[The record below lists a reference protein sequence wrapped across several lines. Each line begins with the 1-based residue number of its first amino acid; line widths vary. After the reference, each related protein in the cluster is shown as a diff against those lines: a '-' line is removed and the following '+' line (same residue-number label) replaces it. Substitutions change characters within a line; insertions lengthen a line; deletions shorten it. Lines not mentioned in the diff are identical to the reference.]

1 MARVVVLGGA
11 GFLGSHLCDALL
23 RRGDEVVA
31 VDNFC
36 TGSKD
41 NVKHLASTK
50 SFSLIDADICDG
62 IPVAGKVDLIFNFAS
77 PASPKQYLKMPLET
91 LRVGSVGTENAIKL
105 ALQNSARLIMASTS
119 EVYGDPLE
127 NPQSETYFGNVN
139 PFGLRSCYDEAK
151 RFSEALLMAHHRTS
165 KLNLGIVRIFN
176 TYGPR
181 LDPDDGRV
189 VSTIIMQAIVNHDVT
204 IHGDGSQTRSF
215 CYVDD
220 LIRGIIALAD
230 SSEVGPINLGN
241 PIEFTVKQLAEKII
255 EITNSSSKIIHKEL
269 PSDDPKQRKPDI
281 SLAKSKLDWEPLV
294 SLEDGLKETIAY
306 FKKRLQ
312 S

>member
-91 LRVGSVGTENAIKL
+91 LRVGSVGTEYAIKL
-105 ALQNSARLIMASTS
+105 ALQNSARLVMASTS

-165 KLNLGIVRIFN
+165 KLDLGIVRIFN

-241 PIEFTVKQLAEKII
+241 NI
-255 EITNSSSKIIHKEL
+255 EITVSKLAEMVLKLCGSKSKVVFTQAME
-269 PSDDPKQRKPDI
+269 DDPQQRCPD
-281 SLAKSKLDWEPLV
+281 LAKAKDKLGWEPQV
-294 SLEDGLKETIAY
+294 PVEDGLKKTIEW
-306 FKKRLQ
+306 FKQ
-312 S
+312 NHN

>member
-230 SSEVGPINLGN
+230 SGEVGPINLGN
-241 PIEFTVKQLAEKII
+241 NI
-255 EITNSSSKIIHKEL
+255 EITVSKLAEMVLKLCGSKSKVVFTQAME
-269 PSDDPKQRKPDI
+269 DDPQQRCPD
-281 SLAKSKLDWEPLV
+281 LAQAKDKLGWEPQV
-294 SLEDGLKETIAY
+294 PVEDGLKKTIEW
-306 FKKRLQ
+306 FKQ
-312 S
+312 NHN

>member
-36 TGSKD
+36 TGSRD

-50 SFSLIDADICDG
+50 SFSLIDADICDE

-105 ALQNSARLIMASTS
+105 ALQNNARLIMASTS
-119 EVYGDPLE
+119 EVYGDPLV

-139 PFGLRSCYDEAK
+139 PLGLRSCYDEAK

-189 VSTIIMQAIVNHDVT
+189 VSTIITQAIVNHDLT

-241 PIEFTVKQLAEKII
+241 NI
-255 EITNSSSKIIHKEL
+255 EITVSKLAEMVLKLCGSKSKVVFTQAME
-269 PSDDPKQRKPDI
+269 DDPQQRCPD
-281 SLAKSKLDWEPLV
+281 LAQAKDKLGWEPQV
-294 SLEDGLKETIAY
+294 SVEDGLKKTIEW
-306 FKKRLQ
+306 FKQ
-312 S
+312 NHN

>member
-31 VDNFC
+31 VDNLC

-41 NVKHLASTK
+41 NVKHLANTK

-230 SSEVGPINLGN
+230 SGEVGPINLGN
-241 PIEFTVKQLAEKII
+241 NI
-255 EITNSSSKIIHKEL
+255 EITVSKLAEMVIKLCGSKSKVVFTQAME
-269 PSDDPKQRKPDI
+269 DDPQQRCPD
-281 SLAKSKLDWEPLV
+281 LAQAKDKLGWEPQV
-294 SLEDGLKETIAY
+294 PVEDGLKKTIEW
-306 FKKRLQ
+306 FKQ
-312 S
+312 NHN

>member
-50 SFSLIDADICDG
+50 NFSLIDADICDE

-105 ALQNSARLIMASTS
+105 ALQNNARLIMASTS
-119 EVYGDPLE
+119 EVYGDPLV

-139 PFGLRSCYDEAK
+139 PLGLRSCYDEAK

-189 VSTIIMQAIVNHDVT
+189 VSTIITQAIANHDLT

-230 SSEVGPINLGN
+230 SREVGPINLGN
-241 PIEFTVKQLAEKII
+241 NI
-255 EITNSSSKIIHKEL
+255 EITVSKLAEMVLKICGSKSKVVFTQAME
-269 PSDDPKQRKPDI
+269 DDPQQRCPD
-281 SLAKSKLDWEPLV
+281 LAQAKDKLGWEPQV
-294 SLEDGLKETIAY
+294 SVEDGLKKTIEW
-306 FKKRLQ
+306 FKQ
-312 S
+312 NHN

>member
-1 MARVVVLGGA
+1 MSRVVVLGGA

-230 SSEVGPINLGN
+230 SGEVGPINLGN
-241 PIEFTVKQLAEKII
+241 NI
-255 EITNSSSKIIHKEL
+255 EITVSKLAETVLKLCGSKSKVVFTQAME
-269 PSDDPKQRKPDI
+269 DDPQQRCPD
-281 SLAKSKLDWEPLV
+281 LAQAKDKLGWEPQV
-294 SLEDGLKETIAY
+294 PVEDGLKKTIEW
-306 FKKRLQ
+306 FKQ
-312 S
+312 NHN

>member
-41 NVKHLASTK
+41 NVKHLATTK
-50 SFSLIDADICDG
+50 SFSLIDADICDE
-62 IPVAGKVDLIFNFAS
+62 IPLSGKVDLIFNFAS

-105 ALQNSARLIMASTS
+105 ALQHNARLIMASTS
-119 EVYGDPLE
+119 EVYGDPLV

-139 PFGLRSCYDEAK
+139 PLGLRSCYDEAK

-189 VSTIIMQAIVNHDVT
+189 VSTIITQAIVNHDLT

-241 PIEFTVKQLAEKII
+241 NI
-255 EITNSSSKIIHKEL
+255 EITVSKLAEMVLKICGSKSKVVFTQAME
-269 PSDDPKQRKPDI
+269 DDPQQRCPD
-281 SLAKSKLDWEPLV
+281 LAQAKDKLGWEPQV
-294 SLEDGLKETIAY
+294 SVEDGLKKTIEW
-306 FKKRLQ
+306 FKQ
-312 S
+312 NHN

>member
-41 NVKHLASTK
+41 NVKHLANTK

-241 PIEFTVKQLAEKII
+241 NI
-255 EITNSSSKIIHKEL
+255 EITVSKLAEIVLKLCGSKSKVVFTQAME
-269 PSDDPKQRKPDI
+269 DDPQQRCPD
-281 SLAKSKLDWEPLV
+281 LAQAKDKLGWEPQV
-294 SLEDGLKETIAY
+294 PVEDGLKKTIEW
-306 FKKRLQ
+306 FKQ
-312 S
+312 NHN

>member
-91 LRVGSVGTENAIKL
+91 LRVGSVGTEYAIKL
-105 ALQNSARLIMASTS
+105 ALQNSARLVMASTS

-165 KLNLGIVRIFN
+165 KLDLGIVRIFN

-241 PIEFTVKQLAEKII
+241 NI
-255 EITNSSSKIIHKEL
+255 EITVSKLAEMVLKLCGSKSKVVFTQAME
-269 PSDDPKQRKPDI
+269 DDPQQRCPD
-281 SLAKSKLDWEPLV
+281 LAQAKDKLGWEPQV
-294 SLEDGLKETIAY
+294 PVEDGLKKTIEW
-306 FKKRLQ
+306 FKQ
-312 S
+312 NHN

>member
-36 TGSKD
+36 TGSRD

-50 SFSLIDADICDG
+50 SFSLIDADICDE

-105 ALQNSARLIMASTS
+105 ALQNNARLIMASTS
-119 EVYGDPLE
+119 EVYGDPLV

-139 PFGLRSCYDEAK
+139 PLGLRSCYDEAK
-151 RFSEALLMAHHRTS
+151 RFSEALLMAYHRKS

-189 VSTIIMQAIVNHDVT
+189 VSTIITQAIVNHDLT

-241 PIEFTVKQLAEKII
+241 NI
-255 EITNSSSKIIHKEL
+255 EITVSKLAEMVLKLCGSKSKVVFTQAME
-269 PSDDPKQRKPDI
+269 DDPQQRCPD
-281 SLAKSKLDWEPLV
+281 LAQAKDKLGWEPQV
-294 SLEDGLKETIAY
+294 SVEDGLKKTIEW
-306 FKKRLQ
+306 FKQ
-312 S
+312 NHN

>member
-36 TGSKD
+36 TGSRN

-50 SFSLIDADICDG
+50 GFSLVDADICSE
-62 IPVAGKVDLIFNFAS
+62 IPVSGKVDLIFNFAS
-77 PASPKQYLKMPLET
+77 PASPKQYLKMPIET
-91 LRVGSVGTENAIKL
+91 LRVGSIGTENAIKL
-105 ALQNSARLIMASTS
+105 ALQNNARLIMASTS
-119 EVYGDPLE
+119 EVYGDPLV

-139 PFGLRSCYDEAK
+139 PLGLRSCYDEAK

-189 VSTIIMQAIVNHDVT
+189 VSTIITQAIVNHDLT

-241 PIEFTVKQLAEKII
+241 NSEMTVSKLAEIVIKICG
-255 EITNSSSKIIHKEL
+255 SKSKVVFTQAME
-269 PSDDPKQRKPDI
+269 DDPQQRCPD
-281 SLAKSKLDWEPLV
+281 LAQAKDKLGWEPQV
-294 SLEDGLKETIAY
+294 PVEDGLKKTIEW
-306 FKKRLQ
+306 FKQ
-312 S
+312 NHN

>member
-50 SFSLIDADICDG
+50 SFSLIDADICDE

-105 ALQNSARLIMASTS
+105 ALQNNARLIMASTS
-119 EVYGDPLE
+119 EVYGDPLV

-139 PFGLRSCYDEAK
+139 PLGLRSCYDEAK

-189 VSTIIMQAIVNHDVT
+189 VSTIITQAIVNHDLT

-241 PIEFTVKQLAEKII
+241 NI
-255 EITNSSSKIIHKEL
+255 EITVSKLAEMVLKICGSKSKVVFTQAME
-269 PSDDPKQRKPDI
+269 DDPQQRCPD
-281 SLAKSKLDWEPLV
+281 LAQAKDKLGWEPQV
-294 SLEDGLKETIAY
+294 SVEDGLKKTIEW
-306 FKKRLQ
+306 FKQ
-312 S
+312 NHN

>member
-62 IPVAGKVDLIFNFAS
+62 IPVAGKVDLISNFAS

-91 LRVGSVGTENAIKL
+91 LRVGSVGTEYAIKL
-105 ALQNSARLIMASTS
+105 ALQNSARLVMASTS

-241 PIEFTVKQLAEKII
+241 NI
-255 EITNSSSKIIHKEL
+255 EITVSKLAEMVLKLCGSKSKVVFTQAME
-269 PSDDPKQRKPDI
+269 DDPQQRCPD
-281 SLAKSKLDWEPLV
+281 LAQAKDKLGWEPQV
-294 SLEDGLKETIAY
+294 PVEDGLKKTIEW
-306 FKKRLQ
+306 FKQ
-312 S
+312 NHN

>member
-91 LRVGSVGTENAIKL
+91 LRVGSVGTENAIIL
-105 ALQNSARLIMASTS
+105 ALPNSARLIMASTS

-189 VSTIIMQAIVNHDVT
+189 VSTIIMQAIVNHPKAVIAEPQPT
-204 IHGDGSQTRSF
+204 IDQ
-215 CYVDD
+215 
-220 LIRGIIALAD
+220 IIAVPCL
-230 SSEVGPINLGN
+230 
-241 PIEFTVKQLAEKII
+241 
-255 EITNSSSKIIHKEL
+255 
-269 PSDDPKQRKPDI
+269 
-281 SLAKSKLDWEPLV
+281 
-294 SLEDGLKETIAY
+294 
-306 FKKRLQ
+306 
-312 S
+312 

>member
-215 CYVDD
+215 CYIDD

-241 PIEFTVKQLAEKII
+241 NI
-255 EITNSSSKIIHKEL
+255 EITVSKLAETVLKLCGSKSKVVFTQAME
-269 PSDDPKQRKPDI
+269 DDPQQRCPD
-281 SLAKSKLDWEPLV
+281 LAQAKDKLGWEPQV
-294 SLEDGLKETIAY
+294 PVEDGLKKTIEW
-306 FKKRLQ
+306 FKQ
-312 S
+312 NHN

>member
-1 MARVVVLGGA
+1 MSRVVVLGGA

-230 SSEVGPINLGN
+230 SGEVGPINLGN
-241 PIEFTVKQLAEKII
+241 NI
-255 EITNSSSKIIHKEL
+255 EITVSKLAEMVLKLCGSKSKVVFTQAME
-269 PSDDPKQRKPDI
+269 DDPQQRCPD
-281 SLAKSKLDWEPLV
+281 LAQAKDKLGWEPQV
-294 SLEDGLKETIAY
+294 PVEDGLKKTIEW
-306 FKKRLQ
+306 FKQ
-312 S
+312 NHN

>member
-41 NVKHLASTK
+41 NIKHLASTT

-241 PIEFTVKQLAEKII
+241 NI
-255 EITNSSSKIIHKEL
+255 EITVSKLAEIVLKLCGSKSKVVFTQAME
-269 PSDDPKQRKPDI
+269 DDPQQRCPD
-281 SLAKSKLDWEPLV
+281 LAQAKDKLGWEPQV
-294 SLEDGLKETIAY
+294 PVEDGLKKTIEWL
-306 FKKRLQ
+306 KQ
-312 S
+312 NHN

>member
-41 NVKHLASTK
+41 NVKHLANTK

-241 PIEFTVKQLAEKII
+241 NI
-255 EITNSSSKIIHKEL
+255 EITVSKLVEMVLKLCGSKSKVIFTQAME
-269 PSDDPKQRKPDI
+269 DDPQQRCPD
-281 SLAKSKLDWEPLV
+281 LAQAKDKLGWEPQV
-294 SLEDGLKETIAY
+294 PVEDGLKKTIEW
-306 FKKRLQ
+306 FKQ
-312 S
+312 NHN

>member
-36 TGSKD
+36 TGSRD

-50 SFSLIDADICDG
+50 SFSLVDADICDE

-105 ALQNSARLIMASTS
+105 ALQNNARLIMASTS
-119 EVYGDPLE
+119 EVYGDPLV

-139 PFGLRSCYDEAK
+139 PLGLRSCYDEAK

-189 VSTIIMQAIVNHDVT
+189 VSTIITQAIVNHDLT

-241 PIEFTVKQLAEKII
+241 NI
-255 EITNSSSKIIHKEL
+255 EITVSKLAEMVLKICGSKSKVVFTQAME
-269 PSDDPKQRKPDI
+269 DDPQQRCPD
-281 SLAKSKLDWEPLV
+281 LAQAKDKLGWEPEV
-294 SLEDGLKETIAY
+294 PVEDGLKETIEW
-306 FKKRLQ
+306 FKQ
-312 S
+312 NHN

>member
-23 RRGDEVVA
+23 RRGDEVVT

-36 TGSKD
+36 TGSRD

-50 SFSLIDADICDG
+50 SFSLIDADICDE

-105 ALQNSARLIMASTS
+105 ALQNNARLIMASTS
-119 EVYGDPLE
+119 EVYGDPLV

-139 PFGLRSCYDEAK
+139 PLGLRSCYDEAK

-189 VSTIIMQAIVNHDVT
+189 VSTIITQAIVNRDLT

-241 PIEFTVKQLAEKII
+241 NI
-255 EITNSSSKIIHKEL
+255 EITVSKLAEMVLRICGSKSNVVFTQAME
-269 PSDDPKQRKPDI
+269 DDPQQRCPD
-281 SLAKSKLDWEPLV
+281 LAQAKDKLGWEPQV
-294 SLEDGLKETIAY
+294 AVEDGLKKTIEW
-306 FKKRLQ
+306 FKQ
-312 S
+312 NHN

>member
-50 SFSLIDADICDG
+50 SFSLIDADICDE

-105 ALQNSARLIMASTS
+105 ALQNNARLIMASTS
-119 EVYGDPLE
+119 EVYGDPLV

-139 PFGLRSCYDEAK
+139 PLGLRSCYDEAK

-189 VSTIIMQAIVNHDVT
+189 VSTIITQAIVNRDLT

-241 PIEFTVKQLAEKII
+241 NI
-255 EITNSSSKIIHKEL
+255 EITVSKLAEMVLKLCGSKSKVVFTQAME
-269 PSDDPKQRKPDI
+269 DDPQQRCPD
-281 SLAKSKLDWEPLV
+281 LAQAKDKLGWEPQV
-294 SLEDGLKETIAY
+294 SVEDGLKKTIEW
-306 FKKRLQ
+306 FKQ
-312 S
+312 NHN

>member
-1 MARVVVLGGA
+1 M
-11 GFLGSHLCDALL
+11 
-23 RRGDEVVA
+23 
-31 VDNFC
+31 
-36 TGSKD
+36 
-41 NVKHLASTK
+41 
-50 SFSLIDADICDG
+50 
-62 IPVAGKVDLIFNFAS
+62 AGKVGLIFNFAS

-241 PIEFTVKQLAEKII
+241 NI
-255 EITNSSSKIIHKEL
+255 EITVSKLAEMVLKLCGSKSKVVFTQAME
-269 PSDDPKQRKPDI
+269 DDPQQRCPD
-281 SLAKSKLDWEPLV
+281 LAQAKDKLGWEPQV
-294 SLEDGLKETIAY
+294 PVEDGLKKTIEW
-306 FKKRLQ
+306 FKQ
-312 S
+312 NHN

>member
-241 PIEFTVKQLAEKII
+241 NI
-255 EITNSSSKIIHKEL
+255 EITVSKLAEIVLKLCGSKSKVVFTQAME
-269 PSDDPKQRKPDI
+269 DDPQQRCPD
-281 SLAKSKLDWEPLV
+281 LAQAKDKLGWEPQV
-294 SLEDGLKETIAY
+294 PVEDGLKKTIEW
-306 FKKRLQ
+306 FKQ
-312 S
+312 NHN

>member
-23 RRGDEVVA
+23 RRGDEVVT

-36 TGSKD
+36 TGSRD

-50 SFSLIDADICDG
+50 SFSLIDADICDE

-105 ALQNSARLIMASTS
+105 ALQNNARLIMASTS
-119 EVYGDPLE
+119 EVYGDPLV

-139 PFGLRSCYDEAK
+139 PLGLRSCYDEAK

-189 VSTIIMQAIVNHDVT
+189 VSTIITQAIVNHDLT

-241 PIEFTVKQLAEKII
+241 NI
-255 EITNSSSKIIHKEL
+255 EITVSKLAEMVLKICGSKSKVVFTQAME
-269 PSDDPKQRKPDI
+269 DDPQQRCPD
-281 SLAKSKLDWEPLV
+281 LAQAKDKLGWEPQV
-294 SLEDGLKETIAY
+294 SVEDGLKKTIEW
-306 FKKRLQ
+306 FKQ
-312 S
+312 NHN

>member
-105 ALQNSARLIMASTS
+105 ALQNSARLVMASTS

-230 SSEVGPINLGN
+230 SGEVGPINLGN
-241 PIEFTVKQLAEKII
+241 NIEVTVSKLAEMVLKLCG
-255 EITNSSSKIIHKEL
+255 SKSKVVFTQAME
-269 PSDDPKQRKPDI
+269 DDPQQRCPD
-281 SLAKSKLDWEPLV
+281 LAQAKDKLGWEPQV
-294 SLEDGLKETIAY
+294 PVEDGLKKTIEW
-306 FKKRLQ
+306 FKQ
-312 S
+312 NHN

>member
-50 SFSLIDADICDG
+50 SFSLIDADICDE

-105 ALQNSARLIMASTS
+105 ALQNNARLIMASTS
-119 EVYGDPLE
+119 EVYGDPLV

-139 PFGLRSCYDEAK
+139 PLGLRSCYDEAK

-189 VSTIIMQAIVNHDVT
+189 VSTIITQAIVNHDLT

-230 SSEVGPINLGN
+230 SREVGPINLGN
-241 PIEFTVKQLAEKII
+241 NI
-255 EITNSSSKIIHKEL
+255 EITVSKLAEMVLKICGSKSKVVFTQAME
-269 PSDDPKQRKPDI
+269 DDPQQRCPD
-281 SLAKSKLDWEPLV
+281 LAQARDKHGWEPQV
-294 SLEDGLKETIAY
+294 AVEDGLKKTIEW
-306 FKKRLQ
+306 FKQ
-312 S
+312 NHN

>member
-41 NVKHLASTK
+41 NVKHLATTK
-50 SFSLIDADICDG
+50 SFSLIDADICDE

-105 ALQNSARLIMASTS
+105 ALQNNARLIMASTS
-119 EVYGDPLE
+119 EVYGDPLV

-139 PFGLRSCYDEAK
+139 PLGLRSCYDEAK

-189 VSTIIMQAIVNHDVT
+189 VSTIITQAIVNHDLT

-241 PIEFTVKQLAEKII
+241 NI
-255 EITNSSSKIIHKEL
+255 EITVSKLAEMVLRICGSKSKVVFTQAME
-269 PSDDPKQRKPDI
+269 DDPQQRCPD
-281 SLAKSKLDWEPLV
+281 LAQAKDKLGWEPQV
-294 SLEDGLKETIAY
+294 SVEDGLKKTIEW
-306 FKKRLQ
+306 FKQ
-312 S
+312 NHN

>member
-36 TGSKD
+36 TGFKD

-91 LRVGSVGTENAIKL
+91 LRVGSVGTEYAIKL
-105 ALQNSARLIMASTS
+105 ALQNSARLVMASTS

-241 PIEFTVKQLAEKII
+241 NI
-255 EITNSSSKIIHKEL
+255 EITVSKLAEMVLKLCGSKSKVVFTQAME
-269 PSDDPKQRKPDI
+269 DDPQQRCPD
-281 SLAKSKLDWEPLV
+281 LAQAKDKLGWEPQV
-294 SLEDGLKETIAY
+294 PVEDGLKKTIEW
-306 FKKRLQ
+306 FKQ
-312 S
+312 NHN